1 MDGQDH
7 NRIERFRQFR
17 KEIRGSQEYLL
28 VGIDIAKEN
37 HHAFFGTAT
46 GKTLL
51 RRLIFDNSRE
61 GFEKLLI
68 QVEALKVSQGLKRVV
83 YGMEPTANYHKPL
96 GEYLIRKGM
105 EVVLVSGSAVVK
117 NRELMDNRWDKH
129 DSKDAAN
136 IADLVSQGKCLFYE
150 YPSLALRELRDLLSL
165 KRRLKKQEHGYR
177 VRIRNHL
184 LAQYFPEMDMEYGQS
199 KVGSLGVVKWC
210 LSPVKISEMGFD
222 EFVKL
227 VSRGRVGGVQERRL
241 RRIWEKARESI
252 GCEAGETVGFGAS
265 LMVDGLRQVREMIKE
280 TEAKIEELCK
290 GFSEYEYLLSIPGYG
305 QDVSSKVL
313 GAIGDPFRFNN
324 GEQVVKLSG
333 LDLSAERSGKNSE
346 GRVPVISKRGKS
358 DLRYALYQ
366 AALIASVH
374 NQDIML
380 YYTSL
385 LRGREREKGIHRKM
399 RVKLAAKLLVI
410 AWTLMKKKEAFNP
423 VYLTVA

>member
-1 MDGQDH
+1 MDQTER

-17 KEIRGSQEYLL
+17 KEIRGSQEFLL
-28 VGIDIAKEN
+28 VGIDIAKEK

-51 RRLIFDNSRE
+51 RRLIFDNCRE

-68 QVEALKVSQGLKRVV
+68 QVEALKVSHGLKRVV
-83 YGMEPTANYHKPL
+83 FGMEPTANYHKPL

-117 NRELMDNRWDKH
+117 NRELLDNRWDKH
-129 DSKDAAN
+129 DTKDAAN

-165 KRRLKKQEHGYR
+165 KRRLKKQEHGYQ

-184 LAQYFPEMDMEYGQS
+184 LAQYFPEMDSEYEQS
-199 KVGSLGVVKWC
+199 KVGSLGVVRWC
-210 LSPVKISEMGFD
+210 LSPLKISGMGFN

-227 VSRGRVGGVQERRL
+227 VSSRRVGVVQERRL

-252 GCEAGETVGFGAS
+252 GCEAGEAVAFGAG
-265 LMVDGLRQVREMIKE
+265 LMVEGLRQIREALKMM
-280 TEAKIEELCK
+280 EARIEEVCK
-290 GFSEYEYLLSIPGYG
+290 GFPEYEYLLSIPGYG

-313 GAIGDPFRFNN
+313 GALGDPFRFSN
-324 GEQVVKLSG
+324 GGQVVKLSG
-333 LDLSAERSGKNSE
+333 FDLSAERSGKDSLE
-346 GRVPVISKRGKS
+346 GRPVISKKGKS

-366 AALIASVH
+366 AALVASV
-374 NQDIML
+374 NNRDVMV
-380 YYTSL
+380 YYTNL
-385 LRGREREKGIHRKM
+385 LRGRERERGIHRKM

-410 AWTLMKKKEAFNP
+410 AWTLMKKKEKFDSA
-423 VYLTVA
+423 YLKVD

>member
-1 MDGQDH
+1 MDQTER

-28 VGIDIAKEN
+28 VGIDIAKEK

-46 GKTLL
+46 GRTLL
-51 RRLIFDNSRE
+51 RRLIFDNCRE

-68 QVEALKVSQGLKRVV
+68 QVEALKVAHGLKRVV
-83 YGMEPTANYHKPL
+83 FGMEPTANYHKPL

-117 NRELMDNRWDKH
+117 NRELLDNRWDKH
-129 DSKDAAN
+129 DTKDAAN

-165 KRRLKKQEHGYR
+165 KRRLKKQEHGYQ

-184 LAQYFPEMDMEYGQS
+184 LAQYFPEMDSEYEQS
-199 KVGSLGVVKWC
+199 EVGSLGVVKWC
-210 LSPVKISEMGFD
+210 LSPSKISGMGFN

-227 VSRGRVGGVQERRL
+227 VSSRRVGVVQERRL
-241 RRIWEKARESI
+241 KRIWEKARESI
-252 GCEAGETVGFGAS
+252 GCEAGETVEFGAS
-265 LMVDGLRQVREMIKE
+265 LMVDGLRQVREMIKA
-280 TEAKIEELCK
+280 TEARIEELCK
-290 GFSEYEYLLSIPGYG
+290 GFTEYECLLSIPGYG

-313 GAIGDPFRFNN
+313 GALGDPFRFSN
-324 GEQVVKLSG
+324 GGQVVKLSG
-333 LDLSAERSGKNSE
+333 FDLSAERSGKDSPG
-346 GRVPVISKRGKS
+346 GRPVISKKGKS

-366 AALIASVH
+366 AALVASV
-374 NQDIML
+374 NNRNVMV
-380 YYTSL
+380 YYTNL
-385 LRGREREKGIHRKM
+385 LRGRERERGIHRKM

-410 AWTLMKKKEAFNP
+410 AWTLMKKKEKFNSA
-423 VYLTVA
+423 YLKVD

>member
-1 MDGQDH
+1 MDQTEH
-7 NRIERFRQFR
+7 NRVERFRQFR
-17 KEIRGSQEYLL
+17 KEVRGSQEYLL
-28 VGIDIAKEN
+28 VGIDIGKEN

-68 QVEALKVSQGLKRVV
+68 QVEALKVIHGLRQVV

-96 GEYLIRKGM
+96 GEYLIRRGK
-105 EVVLVSGSAVVK
+105 EVVLVSGLAVVK

-184 LAQYFPEMDMEYGQS
+184 LAQYFPEMDSEYEQS

-210 LSPVKISEMGFD
+210 LSPVKIAEMEYN

-241 RRIWEKARESI
+241 RRIWEKAGESI

-265 LMVDGLRQVREMIKE
+265 LMVDGLRQVREMLKE
-280 TEAKIEELCK
+280 IEAKVGEVCK
-290 GFSEYEYLLSIPGYG
+290 GFPEYECLLSIPGYG

-324 GEQVVKLSG
+324 RAQVLKLSG
-333 LDLSAERSGKNSE
+333 YDLSAERSGKASE

-366 AALIASVH
+366 AALVASVK
-374 NQDIML
+374 DRDVMV
-380 YYTSL
+380 YYTRL
-385 LRGREREKGIHRKM
+385 LRGREREKGIHNKM

-410 AWTLMKKKEAFNP
+410 AWTLMKKKERYDPA
-423 VYLTVA
+423 YLSRE